1 MSRARDNI
9 HSDRSRE
16 DIDRDQ
22 EAQRKAADLRLA
34 MLYAADPVK
43 YRQAMDEMFRLG
55 MDAKVHERT
64 RAGCLKDYT
73 RNALQ
78 QVAPTPNVTINQGAV
93 IDAAG
98 LLRLVQSEGA
108 GHTTGGGPGLS
119 TPANPPAIPT
129 RDLQDAHRLSEPV
142 EQEGLHASEA
152 TDGLPERVRSEVV
165 PEAAPPALRAPV
177 PAETVGGRCPACRAR
192 TDDEPHE
199 CPVPKE
205 V

>member
-108 GHTTGGGPGLS
+108 GHTTGGGPGLPGAS
-119 TPANPPAIPT
+119 DTIGLPNQTPSDECRSPKAGVTGAF
-129 RDLQDAHRLSEPV
+129 
-142 EQEGLHASEA
+142 EA

-165 PEAAPPALRAPV
+165 PEAAPPALGAPE
-177 PAETVGGRCPACRAR
+177 PTETAGDRCPACRAR
-192 TDDEPHE
+192 TDDEPHQ
-199 CPVPKE
+199 CPVPE
-205 V
+205 A